1 MRAKIRGRHLNP
13 GAKLR
18 FDRESALPMTFPD
31 LTPALRAAMPELRG
45 RCEANVRMADLTWF
59 RTGGPA
65 QLLFSPADEAD
76 LAYFLSRLDPALP
89 VLPVGVGSNLLVR
102 DAGIPG
108 IVIRL
113 GRGFF
118 DIRIDGLEIG
128 AGAGALDVKLAQAAA
143 EAGIAGLAFYRGI
156 PGTVGGALRMNGGA
170 YGAETKD
177 VLVSCRGVDRAG
189 KLRAFTNAEMGFAYR
204 CCAVASDVIFTA
216 ARFAGRRGDPAAIRA
231 EMEAIT
237 QVRQETQPV
246 AARTGG
252 STFKNPQGHKAWEL
266 IDQAGC
272 RGLLVGD
279 AQVSDL
285 HCNFLINRGRA
296 SAADIEALGEEVR
309 SRVFETSGIR
319 LEWEIERVGIAG

>member
-1 MRAKIRGRHLNP
+1 
-13 GAKLR
+13 
-18 FDRESALPMTFPD
+18 MTFPD
-31 LTPALRAAMPELRG
+31 LIPALRAAMPQLRG

-65 QLLFSPADEAD
+65 QVLFSPADEQD
-76 LAYFLSRLDPALP
+76 LAYFLGRLDPALP

-108 IVIRL
+108 IVIRP

-118 DIRIDGLEIG
+118 KIRVDETEIA
-128 AGAGALDVKLAQAAA
+128 AGAGVLDVKLAQAAA
-143 EAGIAGLAFYRGI
+143 EAGIAGVAFYRGI

-170 YGAETKD
+170 YGVETKD

-189 KLRAFTNAEMGFAYR
+189 NLRSFPNAAMGFAYR
-204 CCAVASDVIFTA
+204 RCAVAADVIFTSA
-216 ARFAGRRGDPAAIRA
+216 LFAGRRGDPAVIQK
-231 EMEAIT
+231 EMAGIT
-237 QVRQETQPV
+237 QARQESQPIS
-246 AARTGG
+246 ARTGG
-252 STFKNPQGHKAWEL
+252 STFKNPEGHKAWEL

-272 RGLLVGD
+272 RGLVVGD

-285 HCNFLINRGRA
+285 HCNFLINRGHA

-309 SRVFETSGIR
+309 ARVFETSGIK
-319 LEWEIERVGIAG
+319 LEWEIERVGEAQHT